1 MLGLA
6 FPARDEPFRLLC
18 LGAHAD
24 DIEIGCGG
32 TLLTLLGQRDDITV
46 TWVVLAADGDRAGEA
61 ESSAISFLEGAR
73 ESRVIVKPFRD
84 GFLPYLGPA
93 VKECFEQLKGEVDP
107 DLVLTHYEGDRH
119 QDHRLVAELTW
130 NTFRR
135 HLIFEY
141 EIPKY
146 DGDLANPGAFVPLT
160 EQTARRKVELLQAHF
175 TSQGTKHW
183 FDEELFFG
191 LLRLRGMQANEP
203 TRYAEA
209 FHCRKLTLA
218 F

>member
-1 MLGLA
+1 MSL
-6 FPARDEPFRLLC
+6 RLLDTIDAPHVLAIGC
-18 LGAHAD
+18 HAD

-32 TLLTLLGQRDDITV
+32 TLLTLLARRDDVRV

-61 ESSAISFLEGAR
+61 EASARSFLSGAR
-73 ESRVIVKPFRD
+73 ESNVIVESFRD
-84 GFLPYLGPA
+84 GFLPYLGTA
-93 VKECFEQLKGEVDP
+93 VKEFFERLKGEVQP
-107 DLVLTHYEGDRH
+107 DLILTHTESDRH

-130 NTFRR
+130 NMYRR

-146 DGDLANPGAFVPLT
+146 DGDLVNPGVFVPLS
-160 EQTARRKVELLQAHF
+160 EETARRKVDLLREHF
-175 TSQGTKHW
+175 VSQGTKHW
-183 FDEELFFG
+183 FDEELFLG

-218 F
+218 V

>member
-1 MLGLA
+1 MTL
-6 FPARDEPFRLLC
+6 RLLNGKRPPHILAIGC
-18 LGAHAD
+18 HAD

-32 TLLTLLGQRDDITV
+32 TLLTLLEQRDDITV

-61 ESSAISFLEGAR
+61 ERSAASFLEGAH

-84 GFLPYLGPA
+84 GFLPYLGPV
-93 VKECFEQLKGEVDP
+93 VKEFFEHLKGDVDP
-107 DLVLTHYEGDRH
+107 DLVLTHCEGDRH

-146 DGDLANPGAFVPLT
+146 DGDLANPGVFVPLG
-160 EQTARRKVELLQAHF
+160 EQTARRKVELLREHF
-175 TSQGTKHW
+175 ASQGTKHW
-183 FDEELFFG
+183 FDEELFLG

>member
-1 MLGLA
+1 LA
-6 FPARDEPFRLLC
+6 IGCHP
-18 LGAHAD
+18 D

-32 TLLTLLGQRDDITV
+32 TLLTLLEARDDVSV
-46 TWVVLAADGDRAGEA
+46 TWVVLAAAGDRADEA
-61 ESSAISFLEGAR
+61 EASARSFLTGAR
-73 ESRVIVKPFRD
+73 DSTVIVESFRD

-93 VKECFEQLKGEVDP
+93 VKEFFERLKGNAEP
-107 DLVLTHYEGDRH
+107 DLVLTHCERDRH

-146 DGDLANPGAFVPLT
+146 DGDLANPGVFVPLS
-160 EQTARRKVELLQAHF
+160 EQTAQRKVELLREHF
-175 TSQGTKHW
+175 VSQGTKHW
-183 FDEELFFG
+183 FDEELFLG

-209 FHCRKLTLA
+209 FQCRKLTLG

>member
-1 MLGLA
+1 MTLQLLDSDRAPHVLA
-6 FPARDEPFRLLC
+6 IGC
-18 LGAHAD
+18 HAD

-32 TLLTLLGQRDDITV
+32 TLLTLLEQRDDVSV
-46 TWVVLAADGDRAGEA
+46 TWVVLAAAGDRAGEA
-61 ESSAISFLEGAR
+61 EASARSFLAGAR
-73 ESRVIVKPFRD
+73 ESNVIVESFRD
-84 GFLPYLGPA
+84 GFLPYLGPS
-93 VKECFEQLKGEVDP
+93 VKESFERLKSDVEP
-107 DLVLTHYEGDRH
+107 DLILTHTESDQH

-146 DGDLANPGAFVPLT
+146 DGDLVNPGVFVPLS
-160 EQTARRKVELLQAHF
+160 EETAQRKVALLHEHF
-175 TSQGTKHW
+175 VSQGAKHW
-183 FDEELFFG
+183 FDEELFLG

-209 FHCRKLTLA
+209 FHCRKLTLG